1 MEDKN
6 KTIKET
12 LQGAA
17 DAGKR
22 KKLIIKKKGD
32 ETPSPSP
39 SASPKK
45 EAAADSAPAKPVTPL
60 PPRGDSGQSP
70 IVRPAP
76 SSQRDVKSEE
86 SPKKPDPGQGG
97 ARPPRDRD
105 PQGQSGDSSYP
116 TSRSPFQKEDSNII
130 VSRPTQGGG
139 YQGRS
144 GSGQGGG
151 YQGNRGPGQGGGYQ
165 GNRGPGQG
173 GGYQGNR
180 GPGQGGGY
188 QGNRGPGQGGG
199 YQGNRGPGQ
208 GGGYQGNR
216 GPGQGG
222 GYQGN
227 RGPGQGGPGGGNRFG
242 GGPGG
247 RTGGGPGGRPMPIT
261 SAEVELS
268 QARGAAG
275 ANKKKDHGKEK
286 TSTDKRDFSGAEN
299 TKFFKQRFKKTKVAG
314 VSGISVPKEITVLEN
329 VQVGELAKKMNLKP
343 GDVIGKLM
351 KMGMMVTINNIID
364 AETAALLA
372 DEYGCKVKVVSLYEE
387 TIIEEEKDNEE
398 DYINRPP
405 VVTIMG
411 HVDHGKTKLLDT
423 IRRSSVID
431 TESGGITQH
440 IGAYQVRTARGLIT
454 FLDTPGHEAFTSMRA
469 RGAKV
474 TDIVILVVAADDG
487 VMPQTLEAISH
498 AKAAEVPIIVAINK
512 IDLPTANPDKIMQ
525 ELANHGLQSE
535 EWGGQT
541 MYAKI
546 SARENIGIDKLL
558 EMILLQAEVMDLKS
572 NPKRRAKGT
581 IIEAKLDPG
590 RGSVATVLIQNGTL
604 RVGDPFVAGVF
615 SGRVRAMYND
625 LGQLIEEAGPAF
637 PAQVTGIDGVPD
649 AGAPFDAMA
658 DEKEARN
665 ISQHRI
671 EFERIGNAGAA
682 AGTSSKVTLENM
694 NEFIKQGALK
704 ELKVI
709 IKADVRGSAEAIK
722 ESLEKLSTPEVKLNV
737 IQSGAGAIVDMD
749 VMLASASNALIIGFH
764 VRANPKTIAL
774 AEKEQVQIKYYNI
787 IYQVVDE
794 IKLAMEGLLEPEK
807 IEEVIGAAEIR
818 EIFKVSKVGNIAGCM
833 VTSGRI
839 QKSANVRVIS
849 DGVTKFDGK
858 LKSLK
863 RVKDDVNDVVS
874 GFECGIQVDGF
885 NDFKVGDIIEAYNV
899 TVIKRKL
906 E

>member
-12 LQGAA
+12 LQGSA

-32 ETPSPSP
+32 DPSTPSPA
-39 SASPKK
+39 ASPKK
-45 EAAADSAPAKPVTPL
+45 ETVAESAPSSKPPVMPL
-60 PPRGDSGQSP
+60 PLPGDSGQSP

-76 SSQRDVKSEE
+76 SSHSPAKREE
-86 SPKKPDPGQGG
+86 SPGKQDAG
-97 ARPPRDRD
+97 RPPRDKDTR
-105 PQGQSGDSSYP
+105 QGGGSSYP
-116 TSRSPFQKEDSNII
+116 PSRSPFQKEDSNII
-130 VSRPTQGGG
+130 VSRPIQRTGPS
-139 YQGRS
+139 RPNS
-144 GSGQGGG
+144 GGG
-151 YQGNRGPGQGGGYQ
+151 YQGNRGPGQGGG
-165 GNRGPGQG
+165 
-173 GGYQGNR
+173 GYQGNR
-180 GPGQGGGY
+180 GPG
-188 QGNRGPGQGGG
+188 
-199 YQGNRGPGQ
+199 
-208 GGGYQGNR
+208 
-216 GPGQGG
+216 
-222 GYQGN
+222 
-227 RGPGQGGPGGGNRFG
+227 
-242 GGPGG
+242 
-247 RTGGGPGGRPMPIT
+247 TRPMPIT

-268 QARGAAG
+268 QSRGSSVTS
-275 ANKKKDHGKEK
+275 KKKGHDKEK
-286 TSTDKRDFSGAEN
+286 STSDRDFSGAEN
-299 TKFFKQRFKKTKVAG
+299 TKFFKQKFKKTKVVG
-314 VSGISVPKEITVLEN
+314 VSGVSVPKEITLLEN

-387 TIIEEEKDNEE
+387 TIIEEEKDNQE

-474 TDIVILVVAADDG
+474 TDIVVLVVAADDG

-498 AKAAEVPIIVAINK
+498 AKAAEVPILVAINK
-512 IDLPTANPDKIMQ
+512 IDLPAANPEKIMQ

-535 EWGGQT
+535 EWGGET

-558 EMILLQAEVMDLKS
+558 EMILLQAEVMDLKA

-625 LGQLIEEAGPAF
+625 LGQLIQEAGPAF

-682 AGTSSKVTLENM
+682 TGTSSKVTLENM

-774 AEKEQVQIKYYNI
+774 AEKEGVQIKYYNI

-807 IEEVIGAAEIR
+807 IEEVIGTAEIR
-818 EIFKVSKVGNIAGCM
+818 EIFKVSKIGNIAGCM
-833 VTSGRI
+833 VLSGKI
-839 QKSANVRVIS
+839 QKSANIRVIG
-849 DGVTKFDGK
+849 DGVTKFEGK

-863 RVKDDVNDVVS
+863 RVKDDVNDVVA
-874 GFECGIQVDGF
+874 GFECGIQVDGY
-885 NDFKVGDIIEAYNV
+885 NDFKVGDTIEAYNV

>member
-76 SSQRDVKSEE
+76 SAQREVKKEE
-86 SPKKPDPGQGG
+86 PQRRQDSPPGGSTN
-97 ARPPRDRD
+97 RPPRDRD
-105 PQGQSGDSSYP
+105 SQGQGGDSSYP
-116 TSRSPFQKEDSNII
+116 ASRSPFQKEDSNII
-130 VSRPTQGGG
+130 VSRPTQRPPGQSSGYQGNRGPGQGSGG
-139 YQGRS
+139 YQGNRGPGQ
-144 GSGQGGG
+144 GSGGYQGNRGPGQGGGG
-151 YQGNRGPGQGGGYQ
+151 YQGNRGPGQGGG
-165 GNRGPGQG
+165 
-173 GGYQGNR
+173 GYQGNR
-180 GPGQGGGY
+180 GPGQG
-188 QGNRGPGQGGG
+188 
-199 YQGNRGPGQ
+199 
-208 GGGYQGNR
+208 
-216 GPGQGG
+216 GG

-227 RGPGQGGPGGGNRFG
+227 RGPGQGGPGYQGNRGPGQGGPGGNRFG
-242 GGPGG
+242 GGPGS
-247 RTGGGPGGRPMPIT
+247 RPGGPGGRPMPIT

-275 ANKKKDHGKEK
+275 ASKKKGHDKEK
-286 TSTDKRDFSGAEN
+286 TSSDKRDFSGAEN

-398 DYINRPP
+398 DYITRPP

-541 MYAKI
+541 MYVKI

-572 NPKRRAKGT
+572 NPHRRAKGT

-807 IEEVIGAAEIR
+807 IEEVIGSAEIR

>member
-12 LQGAA
+12 LQGSA

-32 ETPSPSP
+32 DPSTPSPA
-39 SASPKK
+39 ASPKK
-45 EAAADSAPAKPVTPL
+45 ETVAESAPSQKPPVMPL
-60 PPRGDSGQSP
+60 PLPGNSGQSP

-76 SSQRDVKSEE
+76 SSHSPAKREE
-86 SPKKPDPGQGG
+86 SPSKQDT
-97 ARPPRDRD
+97 RPPRDKDTR
-105 PQGQSGDSSYP
+105 QSGGP
-116 TSRSPFQKEDSNII
+116 PSRSPFQKEDSNII
-130 VSRPTQGGG
+130 VSRPIQRTGSGPS
-139 YQGRS
+139 RPNS
-144 GSGQGGG
+144 GSG

-180 GPGQGGGY
+180 GPGQGGVGY

-199 YQGNRGPGQ
+199 YQGNRGPGGGPGQ
-208 GGGYQGNR
+208 GGGGYQGNR
-216 GPGQGG
+216 GPRSGG
-222 GYQGN
+222 
-227 RGPGQGGPGGGNRFG
+227 
-242 GGPGG
+242 
-247 RTGGGPGGRPMPIT
+247 TGARPMPIT

-268 QARGAAG
+268 QSRGSSVTS
-275 ANKKKDHGKEK
+275 KKKGHDKEK
-286 TSTDKRDFSGAEN
+286 STSDRDFSGAEN
-299 TKFFKQRFKKTKVAG
+299 TKFFKQKFKKTKVVG

-387 TIIEEEKDNEE
+387 TIIEEEKDKEE

-474 TDIVILVVAADDG
+474 TDIVVLVVAADDG

-498 AKAAEVPIIVAINK
+498 AKAAEVPILVAINK
-512 IDLPTANPDKIMQ
+512 IDLPAANPEKIMQ

-535 EWGGQT
+535 EWGGET

-558 EMILLQAEVMDLKS
+558 EMILLQAEVMDLKA

-625 LGQLIEEAGPAF
+625 LGQLIQEAGPAF

-682 AGTSSKVTLENM
+682 TGTSSKVTLENM

-774 AEKEQVQIKYYNI
+774 AEKEGVQIKYYNI

-807 IEEVIGAAEIR
+807 IEEVIGTAEIR
-818 EIFKVSKVGNIAGCM
+818 EIFKVSKIGNIAGCM
-833 VTSGRI
+833 VLSGKI
-839 QKSANVRVIS
+839 QKSANIRVIG
-849 DGVTKFDGK
+849 DGATKFEGK

-863 RVKDDVNDVVS
+863 RVKDDVNDVVA
-874 GFECGIQVDGF
+874 GFECGIQVDGY
-885 NDFKVGDIIEAYNV
+885 NDFKVGDTIEAYNV

>member
-1 MEDKN
+1 MDSDLEFVELWKARESFMEDKN

-12 LQGAA
+12 LQGSA

-32 ETPSPSP
+32 DPSTPSPA
-39 SASPKK
+39 ASPKK
-45 EAAADSAPAKPVTPL
+45 ETVAESAPSQKPPVMPL
-60 PPRGDSGQSP
+60 PLPGNSGQSP

-76 SSQRDVKSEE
+76 SSHSPAKREE
-86 SPKKPDPGQGG
+86 SPSKQDT
-97 ARPPRDRD
+97 RPPRDKDTR
-105 PQGQSGDSSYP
+105 QSGGP
-116 TSRSPFQKEDSNII
+116 PSRSPFQKEDSNII
-130 VSRPTQGGG
+130 VSRPIQRT
-139 YQGRS
+139 
-144 GSGQGGG
+144 GSGPSRPNSGGG

-188 QGNRGPGQGGG
+188 QGNRGPGGGPGQGGGG
-199 YQGNRGPGQ
+199 YQGNRGPRS
-208 GGGYQGNR
+208 GG
-216 GPGQGG
+216 
-222 GYQGN
+222 
-227 RGPGQGGPGGGNRFG
+227 
-242 GGPGG
+242 
-247 RTGGGPGGRPMPIT
+247 TGTRPMPIT

-268 QARGAAG
+268 QSRGSSVTS
-275 ANKKKDHGKEK
+275 KKKGHDKEK
-286 TSTDKRDFSGAEN
+286 STSDRDFSGAEN
-299 TKFFKQRFKKTKVAG
+299 TKFFKQKFKKTKVVG

-387 TIIEEEKDNEE
+387 TIIEEEKDREE

-474 TDIVILVVAADDG
+474 TDIVVLVVAADDG

-498 AKAAEVPIIVAINK
+498 AKAAEVPILVAINK
-512 IDLPTANPDKIMQ
+512 IDLPAANPEKIMQ

-535 EWGGQT
+535 EWGGET

-558 EMILLQAEVMDLKS
+558 EMILLQAEVMDLKA

-625 LGQLIEEAGPAF
+625 LGQLIQEAGPAF

-682 AGTSSKVTLENM
+682 TGTSSKVTLENM

-774 AEKEQVQIKYYNI
+774 AEKEGVQIKYYNI

-807 IEEVIGAAEIR
+807 IEEVIGTAEIR
-818 EIFKVSKVGNIAGCM
+818 EIFKVSKIGNIAGCM
-833 VTSGRI
+833 VLSGKI
-839 QKSANVRVIS
+839 QKSANIRVIG
-849 DGVTKFDGK
+849 DGATKFEGK

-863 RVKDDVNDVVS
+863 RVKDDVNDVVA
-874 GFECGIQVDGF
+874 GFECGIQVDGY
-885 NDFKVGDIIEAYNV
+885 NDFKVGDTIEAYNV

>member
-12 LQGAA
+12 LQGSA

-32 ETPSPSP
+32 DQPVP
-39 SASPKK
+39 SPKK
-45 EAAADSAPAKPVTPL
+45 ETVAESAPSPKPPVMPL
-60 PPRGDSGQSP
+60 PGDSGQSP

-76 SSQRDVKSEE
+76 SSHSPAKREE
-86 SPKKPDPGQGG
+86 SPGKQDTDTSRSPKDKDT
-97 ARPPRDRD
+97 R
-105 PQGQSGDSSYP
+105 QSVGSSYP
-116 TSRSPFQKEDSNII
+116 PSRSPFQKEDSNII
-130 VSRPTQGGG
+130 VSRPIQRTTPTRPNSGSG
-139 YQGRS
+139 YQGNRS
-144 GSGQGGG
+144 GGPGQGG
-151 YQGNRGPGQGGGYQ
+151 GNRGPGQGGGYQ
-165 GNRGPGQG
+165 GNRGPGQSGG

-180 GPGQGGGY
+180 GPNSGPS
-188 QGNRGPGQGGG
+188 RGP
-199 YQGNRGPGQ
+199 
-208 GGGYQGNR
+208 
-216 GPGQGG
+216 
-222 GYQGN
+222 
-227 RGPGQGGPGGGNRFG
+227 GNRFG
-242 GGPGG
+242 GSGPGN
-247 RTGGGPGGRPMPIT
+247 RGPSQGAGRPMPIT

-268 QARGAAG
+268 QSRGAAG
-275 ANKKKDHGKEK
+275 ASKKKGHDKEK
-286 TSTDKRDFSGAEN
+286 STSDRDFSGAEN
-299 TKFFKQRFKKTKVAG
+299 TKFFKQKFKKTKVVG

-440 IGAYQVRTARGLIT
+440 IGAYQVKTARGLIT

-474 TDIVILVVAADDG
+474 TDIVVLVVAADDG

-498 AKAAEVPIIVAINK
+498 AKAAEVPILVAINK
-512 IDLPTANPDKIMQ
+512 IDLPAANPEKIMQ

-535 EWGGQT
+535 EWGGET

-558 EMILLQAEVMDLKS
+558 EMILLQAEVMNLKS

-625 LGQLIEEAGPAF
+625 LGQLIQEAGPAF

-682 AGTSSKVTLENM
+682 TGTSSKVTLENM

-722 ESLEKLSTPEVKLNV
+722 ESLEKLSTSEVKLNV

-807 IEEVIGAAEIR
+807 IEEVIGTAEIR
-818 EIFKVSKVGNIAGCM
+818 EIFKVSKIGNIAGCM
-833 VTSGRI
+833 VISGKI
-839 QKSANVRVIS
+839 QKSANVRVIG
-849 DGVTKFDGK
+849 DGMTKFEGK

-863 RVKDDVNDVVS
+863 RVKDDVNDVVT
-874 GFECGIQVDGF
+874 GFECGIQVDGY
-885 NDFKVGDIIEAYNV
+885 NDFKVGDTIEAYNV

>member
-12 LQGAA
+12 LQGTA

-22 KKLIIKKKGD
+22 KKLVIKKKGD
-32 ETPSPSP
+32 ENSAP

-45 EAAADSAPAKPVTPL
+45 GTIAESAPVRPVTPF
-60 PPRGDSGQSP
+60 PHKGDSDQSP
-70 IVRPAP
+70 IVRSAP
-76 SSQRDVKSEE
+76 KEVKYEDPSRKQDSGQSGSR
-86 SPKKPDPGQGG
+86 SPKDKDSQG
-97 ARPPRDRD
+97 RS
-105 PQGQSGDSSYP
+105 SGDSSYP
-116 TSRSPFQKEDSNII
+116 VSRSPFQKEDSNII
-130 VSRPTQGGG
+130 VSRPIQRPTPRPNTGGQGNRGPGQGSG
-139 YQGRS
+139 YQGNRGPGQ
-144 GSGQGGG
+144 GSGYQGNRGPGQGSGYQGNRGPGQGSG

-165 GNRGPGQG
+165 GNRGPGQ
-173 GGYQGNR
+173 QA
-180 GPGQGGGY
+180 GP
-188 QGNRGPGQGGG
+188 
-199 YQGNRGPGQ
+199 
-208 GGGYQGNR
+208 
-216 GPGQGG
+216 
-222 GYQGN
+222 
-227 RGPGQGGPGGGNRFG
+227 GNRFG
-242 GGPGG
+242 GSGPGN
-247 RTGGGPGGRPMPIT
+247 RSGGPGGRPMPIT

-275 ANKKKDHGKEK
+275 ASKKKGHDKEK
-286 TSTDKRDFSGAEN
+286 TSSDKRDFSGAEN
-299 TKFFKQRFKKTKVAG
+299 TKFFKQRFKKTKVVG

-364 AETAALLA
+364 SETASLLA

-440 IGAYQVRTARGLIT
+440 IGAYQVRTARGLVT

-541 MYAKI
+541 MYVKI

-558 EMILLQAEVMDLKS
+558 EVILLQAEVMDLKS

-625 LGQLIEEAGPAF
+625 LGQLVEEAGPAF

-671 EFERIGNAGAA
+671 EFERIGNSGAA
-682 AGTSSKVTLENM
+682 TGTTSKVTLENM

-722 ESLEKLSTPEVKLNV
+722 ESLGKLSTPEVKLNV

-774 AEKEQVQIKYYNI
+774 AEKEGVQIKYYNI

-807 IEEVIGAAEIR
+807 IEEVIGTAEIR
-818 EIFKVSKVGNIAGCM
+818 EIFKVSKIGNIAGCM
-833 VTSGRI
+833 VTSGKI
-839 QKSANVRVIS
+839 QKSANVRVLG
-849 DGVTKFDGK
+849 DGVTKFEGK

-874 GFECGIQVDGF
+874 GFECGIQVDGY
-885 NDFKVGDIIEAYNV
+885 NDFKVGDTIEAYNV

>member
-12 LQGAA
+12 LQGSA

-32 ETPSPSP
+32 DPSTPSPA
-39 SASPKK
+39 ASPKK
-45 EAAADSAPAKPVTPL
+45 ETVAESAPSQKPPVMPL
-60 PPRGDSGQSP
+60 PLPGNSGQSP

-76 SSQRDVKSEE
+76 SSHSPAKREE
-86 SPKKPDPGQGG
+86 SPSKQDT
-97 ARPPRDRD
+97 RPPRDKDTR
-105 PQGQSGDSSYP
+105 QSGGP
-116 TSRSPFQKEDSNII
+116 PSRSPFQKEDSNII
-130 VSRPTQGGG
+130 VSRPIQRTGSGPS
-139 YQGRS
+139 RPNS
-144 GSGQGGG
+144 GSG

-188 QGNRGPGQGGG
+188 QGNRGPGGGPGQGGGG
-199 YQGNRGPGQ
+199 YQGNRGPRS
-208 GGGYQGNR
+208 GG
-216 GPGQGG
+216 
-222 GYQGN
+222 
-227 RGPGQGGPGGGNRFG
+227 
-242 GGPGG
+242 
-247 RTGGGPGGRPMPIT
+247 TGARPMPIT

-268 QARGAAG
+268 QSRGSSVTS
-275 ANKKKDHGKEK
+275 KKKGHDKEK
-286 TSTDKRDFSGAEN
+286 STSDRDFSGAEN
-299 TKFFKQRFKKTKVAG
+299 TKFFKQKFKKTKVVG

-387 TIIEEEKDNEE
+387 TIIEEEKDKEE

-474 TDIVILVVAADDG
+474 TDIVVLVVAADDG

-498 AKAAEVPIIVAINK
+498 AKAAEVPILVAINK
-512 IDLPTANPDKIMQ
+512 IDLPAANPEKIMQ

-535 EWGGQT
+535 EWGGET

-558 EMILLQAEVMDLKS
+558 EMILLQAEVMDLKA

-625 LGQLIEEAGPAF
+625 LGQLIQEAGPAF

-682 AGTSSKVTLENM
+682 TGTSSKVTLENM

-774 AEKEQVQIKYYNI
+774 AEKEGVQIKYYNI

-807 IEEVIGAAEIR
+807 IEEVIGTAEIR
-818 EIFKVSKVGNIAGCM
+818 EIFKVSKIGNIAGCM
-833 VTSGRI
+833 VLSGKI
-839 QKSANVRVIS
+839 QKSANIRVIG
-849 DGVTKFDGK
+849 DGATKFEGK

-863 RVKDDVNDVVS
+863 RVKDDVNDVVA
-874 GFECGIQVDGF
+874 GFECGIQVDGY
-885 NDFKVGDIIEAYNV
+885 NDFKVGDTIEAYNV

>member
-12 LQGAA
+12 LQGSA

-32 ETPSPSP
+32 DPSTPSPA
-39 SASPKK
+39 ASPKK
-45 EAAADSAPAKPVTPL
+45 ETVAESAPSSKPPVMPL
-60 PPRGDSGQSP
+60 PLPGDSGQSP

-76 SSQRDVKSEE
+76 SSHSPAKREE
-86 SPKKPDPGQGG
+86 SPGKQDAG
-97 ARPPRDRD
+97 RPPRDKDTR
-105 PQGQSGDSSYP
+105 QGGGSSYP
-116 TSRSPFQKEDSNII
+116 PSRSPFQKEDSNII
-130 VSRPTQGGG
+130 VSRPIQRTGPS
-139 YQGRS
+139 RPNS
-144 GSGQGGG
+144 GGG
-151 YQGNRGPGQGGGYQ
+151 YQGNRGPGQGGG
-165 GNRGPGQG
+165 
-173 GGYQGNR
+173 GYQGNR
-180 GPGQGGGY
+180 GPRSGG
-188 QGNRGPGQGGG
+188 
-199 YQGNRGPGQ
+199 
-208 GGGYQGNR
+208 
-216 GPGQGG
+216 
-222 GYQGN
+222 
-227 RGPGQGGPGGGNRFG
+227 
-242 GGPGG
+242 
-247 RTGGGPGGRPMPIT
+247 TGTRPMPIT

-268 QARGAAG
+268 QSRGSSVTS
-275 ANKKKDHGKEK
+275 KKKGHDKEK
-286 TSTDKRDFSGAEN
+286 STSDRDFSGAEN
-299 TKFFKQRFKKTKVAG
+299 TKFFKQKFKKTKVVG
-314 VSGISVPKEITVLEN
+314 VSGVSVPKEITLLEN

-387 TIIEEEKDNEE
+387 TIIEEEKDNQE

-474 TDIVILVVAADDG
+474 TDIVVLVVAADDG

-498 AKAAEVPIIVAINK
+498 AKAAEVPILVAINK
-512 IDLPTANPDKIMQ
+512 IDLPAANPEKIMQ

-535 EWGGQT
+535 EWGGET

-558 EMILLQAEVMDLKS
+558 EMILLQAEVMDLKA

-625 LGQLIEEAGPAF
+625 LGQLIQEAGPAF

-682 AGTSSKVTLENM
+682 TGTSSKVTLENM

-774 AEKEQVQIKYYNI
+774 AEKEGVQIKYYNI

-807 IEEVIGAAEIR
+807 IEEVIGTAEIR
-818 EIFKVSKVGNIAGCM
+818 EIFKVSKIGNIAGCM
-833 VTSGRI
+833 VLSGKI
-839 QKSANVRVIS
+839 QKSANIRVIG
-849 DGVTKFDGK
+849 DGVTKFEGK

-863 RVKDDVNDVVS
+863 RVKDDVNDVVA
-874 GFECGIQVDGF
+874 GFECGIQVDGY
-885 NDFKVGDIIEAYNV
+885 NDFKVGDTIEAYNV

>member
-12 LQGAA
+12 LQGTA

-22 KKLIIKKKGD
+22 KKLVIKKKGD
-32 ETPSPSP
+32 ENSAP

-45 EAAADSAPAKPVTPL
+45 GTIAESAPVRPVTPF
-60 PPRGDSGQSP
+60 PHKGDSDQSP

-76 SSQRDVKSEE
+76 KEVKYEDPSRKQDSGQSGSTR
-86 SPKKPDPGQGG
+86 SPKDKDSQG
-97 ARPPRDRD
+97 RS
-105 PQGQSGDSSYP
+105 SGDSSYP
-116 TSRSPFQKEDSNII
+116 VSRSPFQKEDSNII
-130 VSRPTQGGG
+130 VSRPIQ
-139 YQGRS
+139 RS
-144 GSGQGGG
+144 TPRPNTGGQGNRGPGQGSG

-173 GGYQGNR
+173 SGYQGNR

-188 QGNRGPGQGGG
+188 QGNRGPGQGSG

-208 GGGYQGNR
+208 A
-216 GPGQGG
+216 GP
-222 GYQGN
+222 
-227 RGPGQGGPGGGNRFG
+227 GNRFG
-242 GGPGG
+242 GSGPGN
-247 RTGGGPGGRPMPIT
+247 RSGGPGGRPMPIT

-275 ANKKKDHGKEK
+275 ASKKKGHDKEK
-286 TSTDKRDFSGAEN
+286 TSSDKRDFSGAEN
-299 TKFFKQRFKKTKVAG
+299 TKFFKQRFKKTKVVG

-364 AETAALLA
+364 SETASLLA

-440 IGAYQVRTARGLIT
+440 IGAYQVKTARGLVT

-512 IDLPTANPDKIMQ
+512 IDLPSANPDKIMQ

-541 MYAKI
+541 MYVKI

-558 EMILLQAEVMDLKS
+558 EVILLQAEVMDLKS

-671 EFERIGNAGAA
+671 EFERIGNSGAA
-682 AGTSSKVTLENM
+682 TGTSSKVTLENM

-722 ESLEKLSTPEVKLNV
+722 ESLGKLSTPEVKLNV

-774 AEKEQVQIKYYNI
+774 AEKEGVQIKYYNI

-807 IEEVIGAAEIR
+807 IEEVIGTAEIR
-818 EIFKVSKVGNIAGCM
+818 EIFKVSKIGNIAGCM
-833 VTSGRI
+833 VTSGKI
-839 QKSANVRVIS
+839 QKSANVRVIG
-849 DGVTKFDGK
+849 DGVTKFEGK

-874 GFECGIQVDGF
+874 GFECGIQVDGY
-885 NDFKVGDIIEAYNV
+885 NDFKVGDTIEAYNV

>member
-12 LQGAA
+12 LQGTA

-22 KKLIIKKKGD
+22 KKLVIKKKGD
-32 ETPSPSP
+32 ENSAP

-45 EAAADSAPAKPVTPL
+45 GTIAESAPVRPVTPF
-60 PPRGDSGQSP
+60 PHKGDSDQSP

-76 SSQRDVKSEE
+76 KEVKYEDPSRKQDSGQSGSTR
-86 SPKKPDPGQGG
+86 SPKDKDSQG
-97 ARPPRDRD
+97 RS
-105 PQGQSGDSSYP
+105 SGDSSYP
-116 TSRSPFQKEDSNII
+116 VSRSPFQKEDSNII
-130 VSRPTQGGG
+130 VSRPIQRSTPRPNTGG
-139 YQGRS
+139 
-144 GSGQGGG
+144 
-151 YQGNRGPGQGGGYQ
+151 QGNRGPGQGGGYQ

-173 GGYQGNR
+173 SGYQGNR
-180 GPGQGGGY
+180 GPGQA
-188 QGNRGPGQGGG
+188 GP
-199 YQGNRGPGQ
+199 
-208 GGGYQGNR
+208 
-216 GPGQGG
+216 
-222 GYQGN
+222 
-227 RGPGQGGPGGGNRFG
+227 GNRFG
-242 GGPGG
+242 GSGPGN
-247 RTGGGPGGRPMPIT
+247 RSGGPGGRPMPIT

-275 ANKKKDHGKEK
+275 ASKKKGHDKEK
-286 TSTDKRDFSGAEN
+286 TSSDKRDFSGAEN
-299 TKFFKQRFKKTKVAG
+299 TKFFKQRFKKTKVVG

-364 AETAALLA
+364 SETASLLA

-440 IGAYQVRTARGLIT
+440 IGAYQVKTARGLVT

-512 IDLPTANPDKIMQ
+512 IDLPSANPDKIMQ

-541 MYAKI
+541 MYVKI

-558 EMILLQAEVMDLKS
+558 EVILLQAEVMDLKS

-671 EFERIGNAGAA
+671 EFERIGNSGAA
-682 AGTSSKVTLENM
+682 TGTSSKVTLENM

-722 ESLEKLSTPEVKLNV
+722 ESLGKLSTPEVKLNV

-774 AEKEQVQIKYYNI
+774 AEKEGVQIKYYNI

-807 IEEVIGAAEIR
+807 IEEVIGTAEIR
-818 EIFKVSKVGNIAGCM
+818 EIFKVSKIGNIAGCM
-833 VTSGRI
+833 VTSGKI
-839 QKSANVRVIS
+839 QKSANVRVIG
-849 DGVTKFDGK
+849 DGVTKFEGK

-874 GFECGIQVDGF
+874 GFECGIQVDGY
-885 NDFKVGDIIEAYNV
+885 NDFKVGDTIEAYNV

>member
-32 ETPSPSP
+32 EAPSTPSA

-45 EAAADSAPAKPVTPL
+45 DAVADAAPTKPVTPL
-60 PPRGDSGQSP
+60 PPRGGDSGQSP

-76 SSQRDVKSEE
+76 SSQRDVRTEE
-86 SPKKPDPGQGG
+86 LPRRQDSGAQGSGQ
-97 ARPPRDRD
+97 RPPRD
-105 PQGQSGDSSYP
+105 PQGQGGDSSYP
-116 TSRSPFQKEDSNII
+116 PSPFQKEDSSII
-130 VSRPTQGGG
+130 VSRPISRPVPRSSTGGG
-139 YQGRS
+139 YQGNR
-144 GSGQGGG
+144 GPGGPGQGGGGYRGPGGPGQGGG
-151 YQGNRGPGQGGGYQ
+151 YQGNRGPGGPGQGGGGYRGPGGPGQGGGYQ

-180 GPGQGGGY
+180 GPG
-188 QGNRGPGQGGG
+188 GPPA
-199 YQGNRGPGQ
+199 GP
-208 GGGYQGNR
+208 
-216 GPGQGG
+216 
-222 GYQGN
+222 
-227 RGPGQGGPGGGNRFG
+227 GNRFG
-242 GGPGG
+242 GSGPGN
-247 RTGGGPGGRPMPIT
+247 RSGGPGGRPMPIT

-268 QARGAAG
+268 QARGVAG
-275 ANKKKDHGKEK
+275 ASKKKGHDKEK
-286 TSTDKRDFSGAEN
+286 TSSDKRDFSGAEN
-299 TKFFKQRFKKTKVAG
+299 TKFFKQRFKKSKVVG
-314 VSGISVPKEITVLEN
+314 ISGISVPKEITILEN

-364 AETAALLA
+364 AETAGLLA

-387 TIIEEEKDNEE
+387 TIIEEEKDSPE

-423 IRRSSVID
+423 IRTSSVID

-474 TDIVILVVAADDG
+474 TDIVVLVVAADDG

-525 ELANHGLQSE
+525 ELANHGLQTE

-572 NPKRRAKGT
+572 NPKRKAKGT

-604 RVGDPFVAGVF
+604 RVGDPFVAGIF

-625 LGQLIEEAGPAF
+625 LGQAIEEAGPAF

-682 AGTSSKVTLENM
+682 AGSASKVTLENM

-764 VRANPKTIAL
+764 VRANPKTISL

-807 IEEVIGAAEIR
+807 IEEVIGTAEIR

-833 VTSGRI
+833 VTSGKI
-839 QKSANVRVIS
+839 AKSANVRVIS
-849 DGVTKFDGK
+849 DGVLKFDGK

-863 RVKDDVNDVVS
+863 RVKDDVSDVLS

-885 NDFKVGDIIEAYNV
+885 NDFKSGDIIEAYNV

>member
-1 MEDKN
+1 MDSDLKFVELWKARESFMEDKN

-12 LQGAA
+12 LQGSA

-32 ETPSPSP
+32 DPSTPSPA
-39 SASPKK
+39 ASPKK
-45 EAAADSAPAKPVTPL
+45 ETVAESAPSQKPPVMPL
-60 PPRGDSGQSP
+60 PLPGNSGQSP

-76 SSQRDVKSEE
+76 SSHSPAKREE
-86 SPKKPDPGQGG
+86 SPSKQDT
-97 ARPPRDRD
+97 RPPRDKDTR
-105 PQGQSGDSSYP
+105 QSGGP
-116 TSRSPFQKEDSNII
+116 PSRSPFQKEDSNII
-130 VSRPTQGGG
+130 VSRPIQRT
-139 YQGRS
+139 
-144 GSGQGGG
+144 GSGPSRPNSGGG

-173 GGYQGNR
+173 GG
-180 GPGQGGGY
+180 GY

-199 YQGNRGPGQ
+199 YQGNRGPGGGPGQ
-208 GGGYQGNR
+208 GGGGYQGNR
-216 GPGQGG
+216 GPRSGG
-222 GYQGN
+222 
-227 RGPGQGGPGGGNRFG
+227 
-242 GGPGG
+242 
-247 RTGGGPGGRPMPIT
+247 TGARPMPIT

-268 QARGAAG
+268 QSRGSSVTS
-275 ANKKKDHGKEK
+275 KKKGHDKEK
-286 TSTDKRDFSGAEN
+286 STSDRDFSGAEN
-299 TKFFKQRFKKTKVAG
+299 TKFFKQKFKKTKVVG

-387 TIIEEEKDNEE
+387 TIIEEEKDKEE

-440 IGAYQVRTARGLIT
+440 IGAYQVGTARGLIT

-474 TDIVILVVAADDG
+474 TDIVVLVVAADDG

-498 AKAAEVPIIVAINK
+498 AKAAEVPILVAINK
-512 IDLPTANPDKIMQ
+512 IDLPAANPEKIMQ

-535 EWGGQT
+535 EWGGET

-558 EMILLQAEVMDLKS
+558 EMILLQAEVMDLKA

-625 LGQLIEEAGPAF
+625 LGQLIQEAGPAF

-682 AGTSSKVTLENM
+682 TGTSSKVTLENM

-774 AEKEQVQIKYYNI
+774 AEKEGVQIKYYNI

-807 IEEVIGAAEIR
+807 IEEVIGTAEIR
-818 EIFKVSKVGNIAGCM
+818 EIFKVSKIGNIAGCM
-833 VTSGRI
+833 VLSGKI
-839 QKSANVRVIS
+839 QKSANIRVIS
-849 DGVTKFDGK
+849 DGATKFEGK

-863 RVKDDVNDVVS
+863 RVKDDVNDVVA
-874 GFECGIQVDGF
+874 GFECGIQVDGY
-885 NDFKVGDIIEAYNV
+885 NDFKVGDTIEAYNV

>member
-1 MEDKN
+1 MDSDLEFVELWKARESFMEDKN

-12 LQGAA
+12 LQGSA

-32 ETPSPSP
+32 DPSTPSPA
-39 SASPKK
+39 ASPKK
-45 EAAADSAPAKPVTPL
+45 ETVAESAPSQKPPVMPL
-60 PPRGDSGQSP
+60 PLPGNSGQSP

-76 SSQRDVKSEE
+76 SSHSPAKREE
-86 SPKKPDPGQGG
+86 SPSKQDT
-97 ARPPRDRD
+97 RPPRDKDTR
-105 PQGQSGDSSYP
+105 QSGGP
-116 TSRSPFQKEDSNII
+116 PSRSPFQKEDSNII
-130 VSRPTQGGG
+130 VSRPIQRT
-139 YQGRS
+139 
-144 GSGQGGG
+144 GSGPSRPNSGGG

-188 QGNRGPGQGGG
+188 QGNRGPGGGPGQGGGG
-199 YQGNRGPGQ
+199 YQGNRGPRS
-208 GGGYQGNR
+208 GG
-216 GPGQGG
+216 
-222 GYQGN
+222 
-227 RGPGQGGPGGGNRFG
+227 
-242 GGPGG
+242 
-247 RTGGGPGGRPMPIT
+247 TGTRPMPIT

-268 QARGAAG
+268 QSRGSSVTS
-275 ANKKKDHGKEK
+275 KKKGHDKEK
-286 TSTDKRDFSGAEN
+286 STSDRDFSGAEN
-299 TKFFKQRFKKTKVAG
+299 TKFFKQKFKKTKVVG

-387 TIIEEEKDNEE
+387 TIIEEEKDKEE

-474 TDIVILVVAADDG
+474 TDIVVLVVAADDG

-498 AKAAEVPIIVAINK
+498 AKAAEVPILVAINK
-512 IDLPTANPDKIMQ
+512 IDLPAANPEKIMQ

-535 EWGGQT
+535 EWGGET

-558 EMILLQAEVMDLKS
+558 EMILLQAEVMDLKA

-604 RVGDPFVAGVF
+604 RVGDPFVVGVF

-625 LGQLIEEAGPAF
+625 LGQLIQEAGPAF

-682 AGTSSKVTLENM
+682 TGTSSKVTLENM

-774 AEKEQVQIKYYNI
+774 AEKEGVQIKYYNI

-807 IEEVIGAAEIR
+807 IEEVIGTAEIR
-818 EIFKVSKVGNIAGCM
+818 EIFKVSKIGNIAGCM
-833 VTSGRI
+833 VLSGKI
-839 QKSANVRVIS
+839 QKSANIRVIG
-849 DGVTKFDGK
+849 DGATKFEGK

-863 RVKDDVNDVVS
+863 RVKDDVNDVVA
-874 GFECGIQVDGF
+874 GFECGIQVDGY
-885 NDFKVGDIIEAYNV
+885 NDFKVGDTIEAYNV

>member
-12 LQGAA
+12 LQGTA

-22 KKLIIKKKGD
+22 KKLVIKKKGD
-32 ETPSPSP
+32 ENSAP

-45 EAAADSAPAKPVTPL
+45 GTIAESAPVRPVTPF
-60 PPRGDSGQSP
+60 PHKGDSDQSP

-76 SSQRDVKSEE
+76 KEVKYEDPSRKQDSGQSGSTR
-86 SPKKPDPGQGG
+86 SPKDKDSQG
-97 ARPPRDRD
+97 RS
-105 PQGQSGDSSYP
+105 SGDSSYP
-116 TSRSPFQKEDSNII
+116 VSRSPFQKEDSNII
-130 VSRPTQGGG
+130 VSRPIQRSTPRPNTGG
-139 YQGRS
+139 
-144 GSGQGGG
+144 
-151 YQGNRGPGQGGGYQ
+151 QGNRGPGQGGGYQ

-180 GPGQGGGY
+180 GPGQGSGY

-208 GGGYQGNR
+208 GSGYQGNR
-216 GPGQGG
+216 GPGQA
-222 GYQGN
+222 
-227 RGPGQGGPGGGNRFG
+227 GPGNRFG
-242 GGPGG
+242 GSGPGN
-247 RTGGGPGGRPMPIT
+247 RSGGPGGRPMPIT

-275 ANKKKDHGKEK
+275 ASKKKGHDKEK
-286 TSTDKRDFSGAEN
+286 TSSDKRDFSGAEN
-299 TKFFKQRFKKTKVAG
+299 TKFFKQRFKKTKVVG

-364 AETAALLA
+364 SETASLLA

-440 IGAYQVRTARGLIT
+440 IGAYQVKTARGLVT

-512 IDLPTANPDKIMQ
+512 IDLPSANPDKIMQ

-541 MYAKI
+541 MYVKI

-558 EMILLQAEVMDLKS
+558 EVILLQAEVMDLKS

-671 EFERIGNAGAA
+671 EFERIGNSGAA
-682 AGTSSKVTLENM
+682 TGTSSKVTLENM

-722 ESLEKLSTPEVKLNV
+722 ESLGKLSTPEVKLNV

-774 AEKEQVQIKYYNI
+774 AEKEGVQIKYYNI

-807 IEEVIGAAEIR
+807 IEEVIGTAEIR
-818 EIFKVSKVGNIAGCM
+818 EIFKVSKIGNIAGCM
-833 VTSGRI
+833 VTSGKI
-839 QKSANVRVIS
+839 QKSANVRVIG
-849 DGVTKFDGK
+849 DGVTKFEGK

-874 GFECGIQVDGF
+874 GFECGIQVDGY
-885 NDFKVGDIIEAYNV
+885 NDFKVGDTIEAYNV

>member
-39 SASPKK
+39 SATPKK
-45 EAAADSAPAKPVTPL
+45 EAAADSSPAKPSHPI
-60 PPRGDSGQSP
+60 PPRGDSGVSP

-76 SSQRDVKSEE
+76 SQTRDVRNED
-86 SPKKPDPGQGG
+86 PVRRPDSGSQGG
-97 ARPPRDRD
+97 APRPSRDS
-105 PQGQSGDSSYP
+105 QGQGGDSSYP
-116 TSRSPFQKEDSNII
+116 PSRSPFQKEDSSII
-130 VSRPTQGGG
+130 VSRPISRPPA
-139 YQGRS
+139 RS
-144 GSGQGGG
+144 NS
-151 YQGNRGPGQGGGYQ
+151 GQGGGYQ

-227 RGPGQGGPGGGNRFG
+227 RGPGQGGPGNRFG
-242 GGPGG
+242 GSGPGN
-247 RTGGGPGGRPMPIT
+247 RSGGPGSRPMPIT

-268 QARGAAG
+268 QARGASG
-275 ANKKKDHGKEK
+275 ASKKKDHGKEK
-286 TSTDKRDFSGAEN
+286 TSSDKRDFSGAEN
-299 TKFFKQRFKKTKVAG
+299 TKFFKQKFKKTKVAG
-314 VSGISVPKEITVLEN
+314 VSGVSVPKEITVLEN

-387 TIIEEEKDNEE
+387 TIIEDEKDSPE
-398 DYINRPP
+398 DYFTRPP

-440 IGAYQVRTARGLIT
+440 IGAYQVKTARGLIT

-512 IDLPTANPDKIMQ
+512 IDLPAANPDKIMQ

-535 EWGGQT
+535 EWGGET
-541 MYAKI
+541 MYVKI

-558 EMILLQAEVMDLKS
+558 EMILLQAEVMDLKA

-604 RVGDPFVAGVF
+604 RVGDPFVAGIF

-625 LGQLIEEAGPAF
+625 LGHLIEEAGPAF
-637 PAQVTGIDGVPD
+637 PAQVTGLDGVPD

-682 AGTSSKVTLENM
+682 AGTASKVTLENM

-764 VRANPKTIAL
+764 VRANPKTISL

-818 EIFKVSKVGNIAGCM
+818 EIFKVSKIGNIAGCM
-833 VTSGRI
+833 VTSGKI

-849 DGVTKFDGK
+849 DGVIKFDGK

-863 RVKDDVNDVVS
+863 RLKDDVNDVVS
-874 GFECGIQVDGF
+874 GFECGIQIDGY
-885 NDFKVGDIIEAYNV
+885 NEFKTGDIIEAYNV